1 MEIVLS
7 NKYKSITG
15 TLSKKHGYAIRKQN
29 NRFIGV
35 RNSKGHVP
43 PEGHLRFIFD
53 CADMEL
59 NRMIIVDIQIKGQ
72 ELIDAYIE
80 AGYEPSSIAADVSYN
95 AHEVINIKKQEGFE
109 V

>member
-35 RNSKGHVP
+35 RNSNGHVP

-53 CADMEL
+53 CAAMAKDKL
-59 NRMIIVDIQIKGQ
+59 IITDIQLKGQ
-72 ELIDAYIE
+72 ELIDAYNE
-80 AGYEPSSIAADVSYN
+80 AGYEPSSIVPDVSYN
-95 AHEVINIKKQEGFE
+95 AHDVFSIKKQEGFE

>member
-7 NKYKSITG
+7 SNCSMLTGMFNKNLGYSIQRQKG
-15 TLSKKHGYAIRKQN
+15 GFFSK
-29 NRFIGV
+29 

-53 CADMEL
+53 CAAMAQ
-59 NRMIIVDIQIKGQ
+59 NRMIVADIKLQGQ
-72 ELIDAYIE
+72 ELIDAYKE
-80 AGYEPSSIAADVSYN
+80 AGYEPSSIVPDVSYN
-95 AHEVINIKKQEGFE
+95 AHDVFSIKKQEGFE